1 MTPDNIITDAKRLAQ
16 DSTLLRTT
24 DTYSNAALLGFVNQ
38 ILKQTAI
45 LRPDLFT
52 LTADIPTNPNVVE
65 QEMPA
70 DSIHLVNILA
80 VKDGGAI
87 VEVSREAMDQFYPQ
101 WRSVA
106 AGTPVNYMRH
116 PRNPNRYYLY
126 PRPKVNTT
134 LTGEYAQTPP
144 TYARMQPIA
153 LLPDSYQ
160 SAMVMGVLMLVA
172 AVENK
177 TTDPARYQQFQ
188 AAYEQSLG
196 VSLQA
201 KGTLGLRENRKPA
214 EVA

>member
-24 DTYSNAALLGFVNQ
+24 NTYSNAALLGFVNQ

-52 LTADIPTNPNVVE
+52 LTTDIPTNPNVVE

-70 DSIHLVNILA
+70 DSLHLVNILA
-80 VKDGGAI
+80 IKNGNAL

-101 WRSVA
+101 WRSA
-106 AGTPVNYMRH
+106 ASGNPVNYMRH

-126 PRPKVNTT
+126 PRPTVNLT
-134 LTGEYAQTPP
+134 LTGEYAQIPP
-144 TYARMQPIA
+144 TYTLMQPIA
-153 LLPDSYQ
+153 LIPDSYQ
-160 SAMVMGVLMLVA
+160 SALVMGVLMFIA

-201 KGTLGLRENRKPA
+201 RGTLGLKDARKPA